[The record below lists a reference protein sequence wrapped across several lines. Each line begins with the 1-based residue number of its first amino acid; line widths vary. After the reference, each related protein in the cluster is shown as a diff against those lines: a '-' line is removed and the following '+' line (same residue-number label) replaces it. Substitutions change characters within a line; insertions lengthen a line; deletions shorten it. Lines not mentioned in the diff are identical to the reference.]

1 MLKGIHHIGWCVKD
15 FEQSKRFFVD
25 SLGMSVKDVHTWGTP
40 PNEIMF
46 FDIGGTYVEMFRP
59 CDESS
64 SVNSYLKEHGE
75 GINHMAFEVANL
87 EATAT
92 GLKAQGMKFQR
103 EGAVWRGFNWRL
115 AALDPASA
123 MGTSVQLVEP
133 IWELP
138 SKILREQRSLSAL
151 LKGIH
156 HIGWCVK
163 DFEQSKRFFVD
174 SLGISVKDVH
184 TWGTPPSAEVMFF
197 DIGGT
202 YVEIIRPC
210 DESSFVNSYLKEH
223 GEGIN
228 HIAFE
233 VENLGAAVT
242 GLKAQGVKFQG
253 EEAVVRGFN
262 WRLVALDP
270 ASTMGISVQLVE
282 PIWELP
288 SKILREK

>member
-1 MLKGIHHIGWCVKD
+1 M
-15 FEQSKRFFVD
+15 
-25 SLGMSVKDVHTWGTP
+25 
-40 PNEIMF
+40 
-46 FDIGGTYVEMFRP
+46 
-59 CDESS
+59 
-64 SVNSYLKEHGE
+64 
-75 GINHMAFEVANL
+75 
-87 EATAT
+87 
-92 GLKAQGMKFQR
+92 
-103 EGAVWRGFNWRL
+103 
-115 AALDPASA
+115 
-123 MGTSVQLVEP
+123 
-133 IWELP
+133 
-138 SKILREQRSLSAL
+138 

-184 TWGTPPSAEVMFF
+184 TWGTPPSEIMFF

-202 YVEIIRPC
+202 YVEMIRPC
-210 DESSFVNSYLKEH
+210 DESSSVNSYLKEH

-233 VENLGAAVT
+233 VANLEAAVT
-242 GLKAQGVKFQG
+242 GLKAQGVKFQREG
-253 EEAVVRGFN
+253 AVVRGFN